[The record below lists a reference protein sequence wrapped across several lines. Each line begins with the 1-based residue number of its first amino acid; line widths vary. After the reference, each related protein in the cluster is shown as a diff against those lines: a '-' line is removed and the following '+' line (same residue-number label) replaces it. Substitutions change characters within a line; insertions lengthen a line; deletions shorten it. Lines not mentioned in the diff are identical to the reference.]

1 MDTLFKN
8 WLVPA
13 AGLVLFLGGCY
24 LLLTGTL
31 APSTAWLGY
40 MLAAVILVAALSKN
54 ATGAWAG
61 ALIDSRNKISLS
73 RSQMLFWT
81 ILISTNLLAAFL
93 HNIYVMEHLY
103 PKLMSTLAAMP
114 DSFTAAALKKHG
126 AVLNS
131 FHSSCSAAPG
141 MAKEAFTACIEALE
155 PSYEFSVPG
164 ELYALMGIGT
174 GSLVL
179 SPAVKA
185 NKSGAEADAEQLAM
199 TKDNMARSSTAT
211 ADTKAQGQ
219 LLVNTSMA
227 DAKLQDMVRGEEV
240 GNAAQIDLGKLQM
253 ALLTVVAGTVY
264 GIMLF
269 TWLSHAGDSILTA
282 LPALGETLIYILG
295 ISHSGYLVHKAIPHS
310 KSSPSGAPSG
320 PRLVIKG
327 TKDIEER
334 ADTARKAADKAV

>member
-1 MDTLFKN
+1 MDAIIKN
-8 WLVPA
+8 MLVPVI
-13 AGLVLFLGGCY
+13 GLVLFLGGSYC
-24 LLLTGTL
+24 LLIGAV
-31 APSTAWLGY
+31 APSTAWLSY
-40 MLAAVILVAALSKN
+40 MLAAIILVAALSKK

-73 RSQMLFWT
+73 RTQMLFWT
-81 ILISTNLLAAFL
+81 ILISTGLLAAFL
-93 HNIYVMEHLY
+93 HNMYVMEHLY
-103 PKLMSTLAAMP
+103 PKLLSTLAAMP
-114 DSFTAAALKKHG
+114 DTFTEKALKEHG
-126 AVLNS
+126 ALLNS
-131 FHSSCSAAPG
+131 FHSSCSATAG
-141 MAKEAFTACIEALE
+141 MAKTSFAACIEALN

-185 NKSGAEADAEQLAM
+185 NKSGAEADVEQLAI
-199 TKDNMARSSTAT
+199 TKDNLARSSAAT

-253 ALLTVVAGTVY
+253 ALLTAVAGTVY

-269 TWLSHAGDSILTA
+269 TWLSHSSESILTA

-310 KSSPSGAPSG
+310 KSSPSNAPSA

-327 TKDIEER
+327 TNDVEER